1 MNDSDLLLAKAQ
13 VGLAVLMAIGFL
25 ATLFTLVAV
34 HNTLAPVEN
43 SLLSGLT
50 GVLGTIVTQQS
61 GYFFA
66 RQRPHA
72 IADDSDDSPTPLA
85 QSPPE
90 KKQ

>member
-1 MNDSDLLLAKAQ
+1 MSDLDLLLAKAQ
-13 VGLAVLMAIGFL
+13 VGLAVLMSLGFL
-25 ATLFTLVAV
+25 ATLFVLILL

-66 RQRPHA
+66 RQR
-72 IADDSDDSPTPLA
+72 IAGLTNPNGKDGPLD
-85 QSPPE
+85 PPKE
-90 KKQ
+90 NT